1 MAHLVEHRDLF
12 SKETMQASKLAETP
26 RSTRRWSRYVLL
38 TLCLLPVVLL
48 FVPWTQTVHGM
59 GSAIAFNQV
68 ERAQF
73 LVSPIEGR
81 VKKWYVV
88 EGQKVKA
95 GQRVVEMVDNDPS
108 LERRLLEEEQ
118 AILDR
123 LRAAENRVQEIESR
137 IRNVESS
144 RDLQLSVREGFV
156 RIEQANLENSQ
167 LQEIENKTVYDTA
180 VINYE
185 RIKKLFENQQG
196 SIESRRNMELAERD
210 MIVADQKL
218 KQTKRQID
226 IRQQAFKNAKDDLDR
241 TRKDMAAMINSEN
254 AIKQSALGEIA
265 TIRRDKLSIETRISR
280 QRAQYIDAPCDGTIW
295 QIMANAENGGIL
307 VRPGERLALMVPEI
321 KKDRTGK
328 KVVNE
333 QATIEQDALYAGQL
347 AAFGL
352 SPYSGLLALSNYE
365 TVTNQRWALT
375 SPDLPGIVA
384 VLQIDGNDLPLIR
397 EGDAVRLQF
406 EGWPAVQF
414 VGWPSVAIG
423 TFGGKVFK
431 IDPNGD
437 GKGKFRIFVEPS
449 STDQPWPNEDFLRQ
463 GVRAQGWVLLN
474 RVSAGYEL
482 WRLINGFPPFREL
495 PEKDSGSY
503 FGPAQRKK
511 G

>member
-1 MAHLVEHRDLF
+1 MSHLIEHPEWF
-12 SKETMQASKLAETP
+12 SKELQRATRMAETP
-26 RSTRRWSRYVLL
+26 RSTRKWSKLVLL
-38 TLCLLPVVLL
+38 SICLLPVVLM
-48 FVPWTQTVHGM
+48 FVPWTQTVHGI

-81 VKKWYVV
+81 VKKWHVV

-95 GQRVVEMVDNDPS
+95 GQRIVEMVDNDPS

-167 LQEIENKTVYDTA
+167 LQEIENKSVYDTA

-196 SIESRRNMELAERD
+196 SIESRRNLELAERD

-241 TRKDMAAMINSEN
+241 TRKDMAAMINAEN

-295 QIMANAENGGIL
+295 QIMANADNGGIL

-333 QATIEQDALYAGQL
+333 QIAIEQDAMYMGQIG
-347 AAFGL
+347 AFTI
-352 SPYSGLLALSNYE
+352 SPLMGLLALANHE
-365 TVTNQRWALT
+365 TVTNQRWTLT
-375 SPDLPGIVA
+375 SPNLPGIVA

-414 VGWPSVAIG
+414 VGWPSVAVG
-423 TFGGKVFK
+423 TFGGKVYR
-431 IDPNGD
+431 IDPNAD

-449 STDQPWPNEDFLRQ
+449 PSEQPWPNEEYLRQ
-463 GVRAQGWVLLN
+463 GVRTQGWVLLN
-474 RVSAGYEL
+474 QVSVGYEL
-482 WRLINGFPPFREL
+482 WRQINGFPPFREA
-495 PEKDSGSY
+495 PEKDATNY
-503 FGPAQRKK
+503 FGPAKRK
-511 G
+511 

>member
-1 MAHLVEHRDLF
+1 MSHLVEHPEWF
-12 SKETMQASKLAETP
+12 SNEMLQASKLAETP
-26 RSTRRWSRYVLL
+26 LSTRKWSRLVLFGMV
-38 TLCLLPVVLL
+38 LLPVALM
-48 FVPWTQTVHGM
+48 FVPWTQTVHGI

-81 VKKWYVV
+81 VKKWHVV

-95 GQRVVEMVDNDPS
+95 GQRIVEMVDNDPS

-137 IRNVESS
+137 IRNIESS
-144 RDLQLSVREGFV
+144 RDLQVSVREGFV

-167 LQEIENKTVYDTA
+167 LQEIENKSVYDTA
-180 VINYE
+180 VINFE

-196 SIESRRNMELAERD
+196 SIESRRNLELAERD

-218 KQTKRQID
+218 KQNKRQID
-226 IRQQAFKNAKDDLDR
+226 IRQQALKNANDDLDR
-241 TRKDMAAMINSEN
+241 TRKDMAAMINAEN

-265 TIRRDKLSIETRISR
+265 TIRRDKLNIETRISR
-280 QRAQYIDAPCDGTIW
+280 QRAQYIDASCDGTIW

-321 KKDRTGK
+321 KKDKTGK

-333 QATIEQDALYAGQL
+333 LIAIEQDAMYMGQI
-347 AAFGL
+347 AAFTI
-352 SPYSGLLALSNYE
+352 SPLMGLLALSNHE
-365 TVTNQRWALT
+365 TVTNQRWTLT
-375 SPDLPGIVA
+375 SPNLPGIVA

-414 VGWPSVAIG
+414 VGWPSVAVG
-423 TFGGKVFK
+423 TFGGKVYR
-431 IDPNGD
+431 IDPNAD

-449 STDQPWPNEDFLRQ
+449 SSEQPWPNEEYLRQ
-463 GVRAQGWVLLN
+463 GVRTQGWVLLN
-474 RVSAGYEL
+474 QVSVGYEL
-482 WRLINGFPPFREL
+482 WRQINGFPPFREA
-495 PEKDSGSY
+495 PEKDTYSY
-503 FGPAQRKK
+503 FGPAKRK
-511 G
+511 